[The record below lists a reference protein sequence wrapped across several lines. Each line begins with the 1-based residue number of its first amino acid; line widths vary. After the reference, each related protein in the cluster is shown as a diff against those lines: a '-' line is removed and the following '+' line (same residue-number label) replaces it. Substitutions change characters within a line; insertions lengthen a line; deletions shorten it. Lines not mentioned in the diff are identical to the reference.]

1 MSTNC
6 SHSSSCG
13 PSAWV
18 PNQGLLSNLVVY
30 PTPDRISHPQKVV
43 DYPLGGR
50 KGSVNPHDIQS
61 MCLVGWH
68 EPPPGRSSFE
78 MSVIVG
84 PKLFKVAAITT
95 TIVPRAQPV
104 PATTF
109 VTPHVLQTLLCL
121 PPLSGVLFFNHVHV
135 QPSPPPSPSAFISQA
150 PICQI
155 YNILKKIEYP
165 PYIGEED
172 RCEAMFHEDPSW
184 STSSSM
190 DDLLMFDVRSTIHSS
205 SYEFFQTCLC
215 CSSAVDGGAQPSASS
230 FRLKRRKMAANDDKI
245 FQIPKHFSQHQD
257 MAVRLQCLH
266 PSSAGVAV
274 GWVAENQ
281 ENSQKNRRKLAESTR
296 DFKKAQPEEKL
307 NLFSSLLKSYQEEVD
322 NLTKRAKFGEN
333 AFLNIYQKLYEAP
346 DPYPALASIGEQDLK
361 LSELESENRKMKVEL
376 EEFRTEATHL
386 KNQQATIRRL
396 EERNRQLEQQAVG
409 YNSIEAEDWEVATS
423 GEEMSKMESLL
434 LDKNR
439 KMEHELT
446 QFKVKLSEKSS
457 LLDTA
462 ESKIAELTEK
472 VVEQQ
477 KLIQKLEEDILK
489 GYNSKDQKGS
499 LFDEWDLFEARGE
512 LSEWQ
517 FGGMIEWQFGGMI
530 ELLEL

>member
-150 PICQI
+150 PIWLACGQI
-155 YNILKKIEYP
+155 CC
-165 PYIGEED
+165 
-172 RCEAMFHEDPSW
+172 R
-184 STSSSM
+184 
-190 DDLLMFDVRSTIHSS
+190 R
-205 SYEFFQTCLC
+205 TCLC

-346 DPYPALASIGEQDLK
+346 DPYPALASIGVSAKGFCMSVAFEQ
-361 LSELESENRKMKVEL
+361 
-376 EEFRTEATHL
+376 H
-386 KNQQATIRRL
+386 Q
-396 EERNRQLEQQAVG
+396 
-409 YNSIEAEDWEVATS
+409 
-423 GEEMSKMESLL
+423 
-434 LDKNR
+434 
-439 KMEHELT
+439 
-446 QFKVKLSEKSS
+446 
-457 LLDTA
+457 
-462 ESKIAELTEK
+462 
-472 VVEQQ
+472 
-477 KLIQKLEEDILK
+477 
-489 GYNSKDQKGS
+489 
-499 LFDEWDLFEARGE
+499 
-512 LSEWQ
+512 
-517 FGGMIEWQFGGMI
+517 
-530 ELLEL
+530 